1 MLKYIHIRKIT
12 IVIFSLLLIGVSCSK
27 EDNTDSDNSNNSTA
41 SCASLKNQ
49 YDTQTRYLSK
59 DINRYNTLKTTNT
72 ALKQSILKGIRTTQ
86 KLMRTIRQNATENGC
101 FISKSK
107 LEDW

>member
-1 MLKYIHIRKIT
+1 MVKYIHIRKIT
-12 IVIFSLLLIGVSCSK
+12 IVIFSLLLIGTSCSK
-27 EDNTDSDNSNNSTA
+27 GDDADSDNPNSST
-41 SCASLKNQ
+41 SCASLQNQ

-59 DINRYNTLKTTNT
+59 DINRYNTLQTTNT

-86 KLMRTIRQNATENGC
+86 KLMRTIRQKATENGC
-101 FISKSK
+101 SISKSK